1 MLLIPILSCFLISPV
16 ANKQCIFQQAGKGD
30 FETLEK
36 LAMKWGGPKVPS
48 AKQVF
53 G

>member
-1 MLLIPILSCFLISPV
+1 MLPIPIMSCFLISIV
-16 ANKQCIFQQAGKGD
+16 ANKSCIFQQAGKGD

-36 LAMKWGGPKVPS
+36 LAMKWGEPKVPS